1 MTSDCKKKKKAL
13 IVTALARF
21 TKSFLTNDIITLQ
34 KMGYEVHCA
43 ANINH
48 VGAECMPAYFEDMN
62 VVFHQIDFSSSKPV
76 SFETLKSY
84 KQMTELF
91 KKEHFDLIHC
101 HTPIAGAIARFAGRK
116 QRKTGSI
123 VLYTTHGFYFHK
135 HSSRKTWI
143 VFHTIEDVM
152 SRYCYN

>member
-1 MTSDCKKKKKAL
+1 MTNDCKKMKRAL

-48 VGAECMPAYFEDMN
+48 AGAECMPAYFEDMN

-84 KQMTELF
+84 KQMVELF
-91 KKEHFDLIHC
+91 KKEHFDLILRLRVQLLDSQEE
-101 HTPIAGAIARFAGRK
+101 GSEK
-116 QRKTGSI
+116 QE
-123 VLYTTHGFYFHK
+123 VL
-135 HSSRKTWI
+135 
-143 VFHTIEDVM
+143 
-152 SRYCYN
+152 

>member
-1 MTSDCKKKKKAL
+1 MKRAL

-48 VGAECMPAYFEDMN
+48 AGAECMPAYFEDMN

-84 KQMTELF
+84 NQLSYPAIISRLRVQRYSFYLNCQNFYGYFLLF
-91 KKEHFDLIHC
+91 LLLIGC
-101 HTPIAGAIARFAGRK
+101 
-116 QRKTGSI
+116 
-123 VLYTTHGFYFHK
+123 
-135 HSSRKTWI
+135 
-143 VFHTIEDVM
+143 
-152 SRYCYN
+152 